1 MKDFLKHWLDT
12 LVMSI
17 IVGIV
22 IGIFIFTIM
31 FIENNILLITCLAF
45 YIVTLTS
52 ILTYRKSR

>member
-17 IVGIV
+17 LVGIV
-22 IGIFIFTIM
+22 IGIFISIM